1 MNNEQMQ
8 AAMKEL
14 QDAMVVMAHM
24 ETRQT
29 ERLLREEREVEE
41 LAISRARVEQRVLRL
56 DEESA
61 QFRRRT
67 EQNLAE
73 ITDKL
78 NGSIGYVAG
87 GGRPQ

>member
-1 MNNEQMQ
+1 MMNSENVQ
-8 AAMKEL
+8 AAIKEL

-29 ERLLREEREVEE
+29 ERLLRHEAELEE
-41 LAISRARVEQRVLRL
+41 LAEARLMSEQNVTRL
-56 DEESA
+56 KEESA
-61 QFRRRT
+61 EFQRRT

-78 NGSIGYVAG
+78 NGLIGYVE
-87 GGRPQ
+87 GRRPS